1 MTLRI
6 RCSLSFPAFSLAVD
20 VDLAGDGITALFGR
34 SGSGKTTLLR
44 FIAGLERVD
53 KGQLLI
59 NGERWQ
65 DDRFFLPTHRRAIG
79 YVFQD
84 ARLFAHLDVAANLA
98 FGQRR
103 VPAGEQRIQL
113 SQAIDLLDIAHLLP
127 RRVPHLSGGE
137 KQRVAIA
144 RALASSPR
152 LLLLDEPLAALD
164 HARKREIMPYLE
176 RLRTELAIPILYV
189 SHSTD
194 EVARLADQIVVLEN
208 GRVQACGPLSAVLAA
223 IEQPFRLGED
233 AGVVFAGQ
241 VIARDKQWHLARI
254 AFAGGELWIRD
265 GGVDVGRS
273 VRLCILARDVSIA
286 RQPNN
291 ESSIMNCL
299 PVTIV
304 AQGSEEHPALAL
316 LQLRVGD
323 TPLLAR
329 LTRHS
334 VHRLALQVGE
344 TVWAQIKAV
353 ALVS

>member
-1 MTLRI
+1 
-6 RCSLSFPAFSLAVD
+6 
-20 VDLAGDGITALFGR
+20 
-34 SGSGKTTLLR
+34 
-44 FIAGLERVD
+44 
-53 KGQLLI
+53 
-59 NGERWQ
+59 
-65 DDRFFLPTHRRAIG
+65 

-304 AQGSEEHPALAL
+304 AQGSEEHPALVL